1 MFFKKSISAILI
13 LLVWTPLCS
22 QAETVM
28 FNGAGNQLSAHYL
41 SPKTRSKPK
50 GVIVFVH
57 GDGALPYDAEGYYR
71 PIWDHLRRLGYA
83 IFSWDK
89 PGVGRSTGNWLEQ
102 SMLDRQ
108 DEVHAAIDHLQ
119 EVYGYQGKS
128 IGLIGFSQAGWVV
141 PAVAS
146 SNPNVS
152 FVIGIGFAIDWVSQS
167 EYLTRTRLDQQQA
180 SKEGVRQKIL
190 VYQREVELI
199 AGDGSYQSYLKEIEP
214 PKKVMS
220 GKRFEFIRKNIRS
233 NALNDYEGIN
243 QPVLILLGEHDL
255 NVDGKDTA
263 LQLTELFSERS
274 NLTLRIIADANH
286 GLLKR
291 SHFNEQDPGV
301 WYWLKMMWMEEDAFA
316 RDFLPTLSEWLEN
329 L

>member
-71 PIWDHLRRLGYA
+71 PIWDHLRRLCYA

-146 SNPNVS
+146 GNPNVG
-152 FVIGIGFAIDWVSQS
+152 FVIGVGFAIDWVSQG

-180 SKEGVRQKIL
+180 SEEAVSQKML
-190 VYQREVELI
+190 AYQRDVELI
-199 AGDGSYQSYLKEIEP
+199 SGDISYQNFLRNTDP
-214 PKKVMS
+214 TQ
-220 GKRFEFIRKNIRS
+220 KRISRTCFEFIRKNIRS
-233 NALNDYEGIN
+233 NALSSYEGLN
-243 QPVLILLGEHDL
+243 QPILILLGEHDL
-255 NVDGKDTA
+255 NVDVKDTA
-263 LQLTELFSERS
+263 LQLTEQFSERN
-274 NLTLRIIADANH
+274 NLFLRIIDDANH

-291 SHFNEQDPGV
+291 THFNEQDPGA
-301 WYWLKMMWMEEDAFA
+301 WYWLKMIWMDKDAFA
-316 RDFLPTLSEWLEN
+316 SDFLPTLTEWLEG